1 MSETVNET
9 HIEMLDIAIKAMNE
23 NELCSYCAFSGTQ
36 NCYAGRP
43 DFVCETGLYEGLK
56 TMAKRNVRKVS

>member
-1 MSETVNET
+1 MSETVNEI

-36 NCYAGRP
+36 NCYEGRP

-56 TMAKRNVRKVS
+56 TMAQRNIRKVS